1 MNYIDQINGF
11 WEEAESKDLTGND
24 IAVYFALLNYNN
36 RLMWMDTFVCHWD
49 IVCQSA
55 GISKNTYYKCMER
68 LNDAGLIHFEIGIRN
83 VSKPKV
89 SILKFENRTGTERE
103 QKGNRKGTEREQ
115 KGNIYKHTN
124 LQTSK
129 PTNDIAEK
137 KISSVSAF
145 ESNRD
150 KLIEAAKEKYPD
162 KNCERAFDD
171 MAEYCKIKGAK
182 YLDYKL
188 AYFKWVRDDRFQKYD
203 SQTTAGPRLKP
214 EFRHIKNWEDKTYGE
229 TENLFYYTIFDVTQN
244 AWRYIKA
251 SQQEKIRVSGI
262 HGADKL
268 ISCHE

>member
-103 QKGNRKGTEREQ
+103 QRGNRKGTEREQ
-115 KGNIYKHTN
+115 KGNIYKQTN
-124 LQTSK
+124 QQTNK

-137 KISSVSAF
+137 KISSVSVF

-150 KLIEAAKEKYPD
+150 KLIEAAKEKYPN

-182 YLDYKL
+182 YVDYKL
-188 AYFKWVRDDRFQKYD
+188 AYFKWVREDKFEKYD
-203 SQTTAGPRLKP
+203 LQTNAGPRLKP
-214 EFRHIKNWEDKTYGE
+214 EFRDYKYWVDNTKGQTEGIMYFTFLQPNNGDFLHIKGPKEQYEMLLNQYGDH
-229 TENLFYYTIFDVTQN
+229 LV
-244 AWRYIKA
+244 K
-251 SQQEKIRVSGI
+251 
-262 HGADKL
+262 
-268 ISCHE
+268 SCHE